1 MPRRRR
7 RTRSATRPANDL
19 APVALGGLLGAMTG
33 IPVSYFFQPPIVRFF
48 VSLPDYLGRIAG
60 TLAGESGGGAPHAV
74 ANVLIG
80 CVAAGLAVGMLTG
93 GAWARYLR

>member
-7 RTRSATRPANDL
+7 TRTATRPANDL
-19 APVALGGLLGAMTG
+19 APIALGGLLGAIIG
-33 IPVSYFFQPPIVRFF
+33 IPVSYFFQPPLVRLF

-60 TLAGESGGGAPHAV
+60 TLAGESGGGGAPHAV

-93 GAWARYLR
+93 RAWARYLR